1 MRQAS
6 FHLTGSVRVGVV
18 GRQARPCACQ
28 YERADLPPFQASGVI
43 PATLATA
50 IRGSAFRRFRRP
62 LYANR
67 LTSGDASLQ
76 SP

>member
-1 MRQAS
+1 MPQAG
-6 FHLTGSVRVGVV
+6 FHFTCSVHVGAF
-18 GRQARPCACQ
+18 GRQGRACACQ
-28 YERADLPPFQASGVI
+28 HECADLPPFQASGVI

-50 IRGSAFRRFRRP
+50 IRGSAILRFMRP

-67 LTSGDASLQ
+67 LTSGGASLQ